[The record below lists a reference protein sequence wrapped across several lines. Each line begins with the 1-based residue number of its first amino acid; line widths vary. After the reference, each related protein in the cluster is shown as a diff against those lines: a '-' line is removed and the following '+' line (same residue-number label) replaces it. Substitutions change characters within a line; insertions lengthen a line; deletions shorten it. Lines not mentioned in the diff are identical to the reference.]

1 MNKDCTSPYFH
12 PHVKVPNQKYCSSI
26 DCQRLRRRIWQRSK
40 RSNDDD
46 YKMNQIESQNT
57 WIKKNP
63 GYWKKYRK
71 NNPDYTERNR
81 RLQKIRNLR
90 AKHRLKVQNS
100 EFEDIAKMDEYEQK
114 KAMLS
119 GYYTLYPIHID
130 KIAKMD
136 AILVKI
142 DVITAD

>member
-12 PHVKVPNQKYCSSI
+12 PHVKVPNQNYCSSI
-26 DCQRLRRRIWQRSK
+26 DCQRERRRIWQKSK

-46 YKMNQIESQNT
+46 YKKDQIDAQNV
-57 WIKKNP
+57 WLRRNP
-63 GYWKKYRK
+63 GYWKEYRK
-71 NNPDYTERNR
+71 NNPGYTERNR

-90 AKHRLKVQNS
+90 AKHRLKVRNS
-100 EFEDIAKMDEYEQK
+100 KIEKIAKMDEYEQK

-119 GYYTLYPIHID
+119 GYYTLYPINVD

-142 DVITAD
+142 DVITMD